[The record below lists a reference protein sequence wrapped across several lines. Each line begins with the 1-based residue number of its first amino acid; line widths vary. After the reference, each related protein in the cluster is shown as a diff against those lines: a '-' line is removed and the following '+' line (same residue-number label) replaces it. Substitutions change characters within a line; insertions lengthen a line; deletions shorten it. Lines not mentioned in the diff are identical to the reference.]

1 MKLVISKNKVN
12 DDVADKKID
21 GQRNCEDSG
30 CEEVIEE
37 EGDNYIENNNILL
50 FTFNLLFREIFLKR
64 TFFSIKSFL
73 FIGFTAVVRIL
84 NKQSFSKILQLT
96 IIQYEV
102 AKG

>member
-1 MKLVISKNKVN
+1 VISKDKAN
-12 DDVADKKID
+12 DDVADKEID

-37 EGDNYIENNNILL
+37 EGDNYIENNILL
-50 FTFNLLFREIFLKR
+50 FTFNPLFREIFLKR

-84 NKQSFSKILQLT
+84 NKQGFSNKILQLT

-102 AKG
+102 AKD